1 MFDGPYI
8 DAIEAASFSYNPQHV
23 DIYSV
28 SWGPDDTGSVL
39 DGPKELGEKA
49 IKEGRI
55 CVFFHCVFHFILI
68 LNIEISYNFVK
79 LALIQLFLTN
89 FCISKAF
96 FKKLNY

>member
-39 DGPKELGEKA
+39 DGPKDLGEKA
-49 IKEGRI
+49 IKEGKI
-55 CVFFHCVFHFILI
+55 CVSFTVCFI
-68 LNIEISYNFVK
+68 
-79 LALIQLFLTN
+79 
-89 FCISKAF
+89 
-96 FKKLNY
+96 